1 MMMCTYV
8 WRNLNEGYT
17 QKMCGLAASSLVILD
32 DGKILSKLRRKSVTN
47 ELNTSCSE
55 EGKSQDYVL
64 VPTCTPPLL
73 LNESNDLDETTTH
86 EISTVND
93 STSKLR
99 KRDKKRTMS
108 ESEVDE
114 LMRLVRK
121 SVVTIGHHQFHNW
134 IK

>member
-1 MMMCTYV
+1 
-8 WRNLNEGYT
+8 
-17 QKMCGLAASSLVILD
+17 
-32 DGKILSKLRRKSVTN
+32 GKILPKLRRKSVTN
-47 ELNTSCSE
+47 ELNTSYSE
-55 EGKSQDYVL
+55 EGKSQDYVFRL

-99 KRDKKRTMS
+99 KRDEKRTMS

-114 LMRLVRK
+114 LMRQNFTKACSSMRMQILAR
-121 SVVTIGHHQFHNW
+121 TFYG
-134 IK
+134 